1 MTWKTR
7 KMARRHIQN
16 QKARINRN
24 FKGYMLLGGIAISL
38 AMVAVMI
45 NSNRSPLHTSLT
57 NVQKGRRRS
66 HYIIPY
72 QMCAMKIG
80 KNGTRLPLS
89 TPLYG

>member
-38 AMVAVMI
+38 AMVAIMI

-57 NVQKGRRRS
+57 NVQKGRRLDHNS
-66 HYIIPY
+66 GVVCSDETKEGYD
-72 QMCAMKIG
+72 G
-80 KNGTRLPLS
+80 E
-89 TPLYG
+89 

>member
-57 NVQKGRRRS
+57 NVQKGRRLDHNS
-66 HYIIPY
+66 GVV
-72 QMCAMKIG
+72 MKIG

>member
-7 KMARRHIQN
+7 KMARRHIHN

-38 AMVAVMI
+38 AMVAIMI

-57 NVQKGRRRS
+57 NVQKGS
-66 HYIIPY
+66 F
-72 QMCAMKIG
+72 M
-80 KNGTRLPLS
+80 L
-89 TPLYG
+89 